1 MPFLTKV
8 SASVRTSCS
17 SAEALSTFLLSHGIM
32 NIRIPYENY
41 RRVTSLTP
49 LHTLRPLQNGLLSH
63 PESHPESMRTI
74 WSTSIAILL
83 PRIHFSSE
91 GLFYAKLPRQQ
102 PFNADRSD
110 SELIDGI
117 RQ

>member
-1 MPFLTKV
+1 
-8 SASVRTSCS
+8 
-17 SAEALSTFLLSHGIM
+17 
-32 NIRIPYENY
+32 
-41 RRVTSLTP
+41 
-49 LHTLRPLQNGLLSH
+49 
-63 PESHPESMRTI
+63 MRTI

-117 RQ
+117 RQYRVAVDAQK